1 MNVED
6 INVNNIFLDE
16 NRNENI
22 LVYNILYKTFMD
34 AKPLR
39 NRFDK
44 VDELIKIYNGIRYL
58 ELSHSYNGVYYG
70 INSRIY
76 NAIFDRINYLII

>member
-6 INVNNIFLDE
+6 INVDNVFLDE
-16 NRNENI
+16 NTYENI
-22 LVYNILYKTFMD
+22 LVYNILHKTFMD

-70 INSRIY
+70 INSGIY

>member
-6 INVNNIFLDE
+6 INVDNVFLDE
-16 NRNENI
+16 NTYENI

-58 ELSHSYNGVYYG
+58 ELSHSW
-70 INSRIY
+70 
-76 NAIFDRINYLII
+76 D